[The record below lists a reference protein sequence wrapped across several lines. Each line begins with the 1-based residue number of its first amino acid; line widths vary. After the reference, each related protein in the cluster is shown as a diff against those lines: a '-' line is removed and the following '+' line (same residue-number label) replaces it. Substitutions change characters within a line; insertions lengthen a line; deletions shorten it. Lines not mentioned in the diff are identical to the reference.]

1 MAKEDNLQ
9 TSLYFQ
15 TPIYHIE
22 VPEWVS
28 HVNKVCDKYIKEAKF
43 RNKKIIKERE
53 KKFKK
58 KIGDFLMSH
67 HSGSMIND
75 PDLKEFQE
83 FIGYTSLNCMDYFGY
98 DMSKYELMWT
108 ELWVQEFSK
117 KGGGHHEGHIHYD
130 NHMSGFYFLKCS
142 DRTAVPFFK
151 DPRLA
156 KVMSD
161 LPLKSSTEVSMASP
175 VIQYNPKPG
184 TMIFFPSYLEHGFT
198 VDAGI
203 DDYRFVHFNLQAV
216 RKLLTEHLKGI
227 NVKSK
232 K

>member
-15 TPIYHIE
+15 SPIYHIE

-28 HVNKVCDKYIKEAKF
+28 HVNKVSDKYIKEAKF

-53 KKFKK
+53 KKLKK

-75 PDLKEFQE
+75 PDLREFQE

-117 KGGGHHEGHIHYD
+117 QGGGHHEGHIHYD

-142 DRTAVPFFK
+142 DRTAVPYFK

-175 VIQYNPKPG
+175 IIQYNPKPG